1 MDFWLKSAPA
11 LAIFLL
17 SGALY
22 FQNAQK
28 QTLEAEIHALE
39 SSLSA
44 CEALKEQAHAL
55 ITAQNEALEE
65 LRLKSTPPPFTP
77 PERIRK
83 VFIKDTSCEA
93 RLRAYERL
101 FNEL

>member
-28 QTLEAEIHALE
+28 QTLEAE

-44 CEALKEQAHAL
+44 CEDLKEQAHAL